1 MPARSKMLR
10 NGTIRGQE
18 TLGVPW
24 GFEPAHAP
32 LALTR
37 RLVGVFRPVV
47 QIAMLAMFYPGQYLA
62 LGRTIAFELIGNNHP
77 RHVG

>member
-37 RLVGVFRPVV
+37 RLVGVFRHV
-47 QIAMLAMFYPGQYLA
+47 QIAMLATRA
-62 LGRTIAFELIGNNHP
+62 WP
-77 RHVG
+77 RHSF

>member
-32 LALTR
+32 PLTR
-37 RLVGVFRPVV
+37 RLV
-47 QIAMLAMFYPGQYLA
+47 
-62 LGRTIAFELIGNNHP
+62 
-77 RHVG
+77 

>member
-10 NGTIRGQE
+10 NGTIRGQD

-47 QIAMLAMFYPGQYLA
+47 QIAMLAMFYSLSRA
-62 LGRTIAFELIGNNHP
+62 WP
-77 RHVG
+77 RHSF

>member
-24 GFEPAHAP
+24 GFEPARAARAHAS
-32 LALTR
+32 
-37 RLVGVFRPVV
+37 VGGVFRPVV
-47 QIAMLAMFYPGQYLA
+47 QIAMLAMFSTGQYLA
-62 LGRTIAFELIGNNHP
+62 LGRAIAFELIGNNHP

>member
-10 NGTIRGQE
+10 NGTIRGQD

-47 QIAMLAMFYPGQYLA
+47 QIAMLAMFYSRYGNDSPENGPLA
-62 LGRTIAFELIGNNHP
+62 VGRVH
-77 RHVG
+77 